1 MTSTERRQ
9 LMTRRGPISLPAY
22 IPVTTFG
29 KKYPLDDLVRPY
41 LPRLASAVMVS
52 YHFARQQTQPLR
64 IPMLLDSGGFVSLFE
79 KAIVV
84 RDGGLGVIHVLS
96 ESGTEIL
103 APSEIL
109 QFQEERADV
118 AFTLDFP
125 IPPAMKRAE
134 AERRL
139 TLTIANAHWALA
151 NRRRRDLPLFA
162 CIQGWDRGSYLAC
175 AQSYIG
181 ANFDGLALGGMVP
194 RMRDKAFVLDLVAS
208 IRTMHPTLPLHVF
221 GLGQPELV
229 ASLFE
234 HGADSVDSSAY
245 VKLAAEGRLWGP
257 ASRRIAVESP
267 LTRLHLAIC
276 NLAAAT
282 NHVLPLGFAGTRFET
297 SMVQTTSTDQPIA
310 QSGDVPTAR
319 QPCVTYTTSRVLRAA

>member
-1 MTSTERRQ
+1 MISAEKRQ
-9 LMTRRGPISLPAY
+9 LVTRRGTIPLPAY

-52 YHFARQQTQPLR
+52 YYYARQQTQPLR
-64 IPMLLDSGGFVSLFE
+64 IPMLVDSGGFVSLFE
-79 KAIVV
+79 KSKVV
-84 RDGGLGVIHVLS
+84 QESGLGVIHVLS
-96 ESGTEIL
+96 ETGNEVLT
-103 APSEIL
+103 PSEIL

-125 IPPAMKRAE
+125 IPPAMEKGQAKL
-134 AERRL
+134 RL
-139 TLTIANAHWALA
+139 SLTIANAHWTLA

-162 CIQGWDRGSYLAC
+162 CIQGWDRDSYLAC
-175 AQSYIG
+175 AKNYMG
-181 ANFDGLALGGMVP
+181 TNFDGLALGGMIP
-194 RMRDKAFVLDLVAS
+194 RMRDKDFVLDLVTC
-208 IRTMHPTLPLHVF
+208 IKTMHPTLPLHVF

-229 ASLFE
+229 ANLFK

-257 ASRRIAVESP
+257 TPRRIVVESP

-276 NLAAAT
+276 NLAVAT
-282 NHVLPLGFAGTRFET
+282 NHVLPLGFAGARFET
-297 SMVQTTSTDQPIA
+297 SLLQTYAADQTYA
-310 QSGDVPTAR
+310 RSGADSDLR
-319 QPCVTYTTSRVLRAA
+319 QTYAHYEVEDLLRAA